1 MKRRVLFTALLSSL
15 PLALAA
21 CDTPKTTTESPKT
34 TASTTEAPKTA
45 SPAGGPEAFGEKLSE
60 QTPFVALADIYKDP
74 AAYAGKRVRT
84 RGEVVAVC
92 QAAGCWCDLRP
103 EGNPKDAAVPTHV
116 MMHDHAFLL
125 PKTSKSRVAE
135 IEGTLAVKALSQS
148 EVDHY
153 NSEGASL
160 VAGTPMVNVDAVGVV
175 LR

>member
-1 MKRRVLFTALLSSL
+1 MKPSLAVAVLSL
-15 PLALAA
+15 
-21 CDTPKTTTESPKT
+21 
-34 TASTTEAPKTA
+34 ASCEAPKA
-45 SPAGGPEAFGEKLSE
+45 SPPSGPASAPVLASASSPVTAGEQSFGAKLSDA
-60 QTPFVALADIYKDP
+60 TPFVALADIYKDP
-74 AAYAGKRVRT
+74 QAFAGKRVRT

-103 EGNPKDAAVPTHV
+103 LQGEGGKPSDAAVPTHV

-125 PKTSKSRVAE
+125 PKTAKSKVAD
-135 IEGTLAVKALSQS
+135 IEGTLVVRALSQS

-153 NSEGASL
+153 NAEGASL